1 MVGEV
6 KVWPQAEQQGSGS
19 GSAAGKTAQLLS
31 GLVLAVDRLNE
42 EVKRGQV
49 CSGLSRRGLVES
61 SCRHNGAAV
70 VVLFRFDFF
79 EVRIIRSVYRSL

>member
-19 GSAAGKTAQLLS
+19 GSAAGKTVQLLS

-49 CSGLSRRGLVES
+49 LVLPQA
-61 SCRHNGAAV
+61 N
-70 VVLFRFDFF
+70 
-79 EVRIIRSVYRSL
+79 